1 MNQAA
6 KMPICLLIYINTI
19 SVTVTMYNT
28 IKKFAYISQGVK
40 PRSSSVDPVEGRP
53 HLIIAPF

>member
-19 SVTVTMYNT
+19 SATVTMYNT